1 MKCKICPV
9 CDTKHNVGEMICKS
23 CLTPIESLEEIDC
36 SKVDKNHL
44 TLIYENR
51 NIEIKDGDS
60 VGREAKVSGILNDFP
75 TVSRQHVKFESENG
89 KWFIVD
95 LGATNGTYV
104 NDVQIESNKKIE
116 IKNGTRI
123 GLSKRISFE
132 VKI

>member
-9 CDTKHNVGEMICKS
+9 CDTKHNVDEMICKS
-23 CLTPIESLEEIDC
+23 CLTPIESIEEIDC
-36 SKVDKNHL
+36 SKVDKNHI
-44 TLIYENR
+44 TLIYENS
-51 NIEIKDGDS
+51 NIEIKDGDR
-60 VGREAKVSGILNDFP
+60 VGREAKASDILNNFP
-75 TVSRQHVKFESENG
+75 TVSRQHAKFESENG

-95 LGATNGTYV
+95 LETTNGTYV
-104 NDVQIESNKKIE
+104 NDVKIEHNKKVE